1 LKEVMSPQAGI
12 GTSLQDIRVL
22 ALTRNLAGPYCT
34 MILGDMGADVI
45 KIERP
50 GCGDDTRNWTPPSWK
65 GESTTFLSANRNKQS
80 LAVDLNVPE
89 GVKIVQKL
97 AYQADILVESFKPGS
112 LGKRG
117 LGYENIKERNPGL
130 IYCSISGYGNDG
142 PLRNNPGYDPIMQA
156 STGIMDMTGEP
167 DQGPVRLPI
176 AVNDMGAGMWAV
188 IGILSALMTR
198 QATGLGC
205 QVETSLFETA
215 AWWMNYHVT
224 GYLATGVAPVRCGTG
239 TPFIAPYEVYPASD
253 EGLLVCVGNDN
264 LFRGFVEELEI
275 PELAVDG
282 RFATNP
288 LRVKHRDELRR
299 IIIER
304 FQTRTAAE
312 WEDRLLERSIP
323 CSRILTVADLVQN
336 EQFQALH
343 MLKPF
348 PHPSIPDL
356 RLIDLPVSQDKER
369 AARHYSPPF
378 LGEQTNKILS
388 ELGYTEDV
396 IGELRKNGVID

>member
-1 LKEVMSPQAGI
+1 MTPKKGI
-12 GTSLQDIRVL
+12 GICLQNIHVL

-34 MILGDMGADVI
+34 MILGDMGAEVI
-45 KIERP
+45 KIERL
-50 GCGDDTRNWTPPSWK
+50 GYGDDTRSWIPPSWN

-80 LAVDLNVPE
+80 IAIDLNTIE
-89 GVKIVQKL
+89 GARIVRKL

-117 LGYENIKERNPGL
+117 LGYADLKDKNPRL

-142 PLRNNPGYDPIMQA
+142 PLQNSPGYDPIMQA

-167 DQGPVRLPI
+167 NQEPVRLPI

-198 QATGLGC
+198 QATGRGC
-205 QVETSLFETA
+205 QIETSLFETA

-224 GYLATGVAPVRCGTG
+224 SYLATGIAPVRCGTG
-239 TPFIAPYEVYPASD
+239 TPFIAPYEVFPASD

-264 LFRGFVEELEI
+264 LFRGFVEELQI
-275 PELAVDG
+275 PELATDE

-288 LRVKHRDELRR
+288 MRVKNRMELRR

-304 FQTRTAAE
+304 FKTRTVAE
-312 WEDRLLERSIP
+312 WEARFKARAIP

-336 EQFQALH
+336 EQLMALNL
-343 MLKPF
+343 LKSF
-348 PHPSIPDL
+348 PHSSIPDL
-356 RLIDLPVSQDKER
+356 RLIDIPVSQNKER
-369 AARHYSPPF
+369 AAHNYSPPL
-378 LGEQTNKILS
+378 LGEQTNKILLD
-388 ELGYTEDV
+388 LGFTKDEIGKLRKKDV
-396 IGELRKNGVID
+396 IA